1 MDKNSVSDF
10 SLENISDNDNNM
22 TGGLDNDY
30 ENAENARKNIQSEV
44 LKKKNKEFTSKFDIP
59 LQDDG
64 QNNIDISDDEFS
76 DVTRASDISTDSKPS
91 QIIQNPSDNIR
102 YMKKRE
108 SAAAKKKK
116 LRAEYI
122 NNYIRNGNI
131 NIKKEK
137 KTSLGIS
144 EFFAEQK
151 NKITDGFSDIVSQI
165 NADKQQRKKRKRG
178 NERIKIDIKS
188 TPDVDFFSMTFDE
201 LQQNPV
207 EPVSFSDDAG
217 YKSSADN
224 APEIKSHIEDF
235 EKPEDSESVISD
247 MYELQTTL
255 HSRII
260 TLFALTL
267 MCTYIS
273 FANTNNFPIFNA
285 LKSSVSPQGF
295 IFVQIIMLIIGIACS
310 FTVISGGI
318 KKIFRKNAD
327 CDSMTAMT
335 VISSF
340 IASITMLVNTDMLE
354 KGLLHIYAPVGI
366 ASLLFN
372 AIGKYLIVDRAICN
386 FDFVS
391 DTQQEKYAM
400 FCIDD
405 ENRAEKLTRGLS
417 DDYPVVAASRKT
429 DFLSDFL
436 KYTYSSDISDKFCK
450 YSVPVFSI
458 ISVLA
463 ALIMPLVNMSRYSG
477 SFIPAF
483 FSVFSMCMS
492 LCSCFAVFLI
502 VNLPLNSVAK
512 EYAKTSGLMLG
523 YQSVEDFYDANAI
536 ITDAEKLFP
545 EKSVILHNIKMFSD
559 SKIDDAIIYAGSL
572 AINSGS
578 ILSNMFMEIADGKKN
593 IYKNA
598 ENCIYEDEKGLCGWI
613 DNRRILLGNRYLM
626 ETHSIENIPSVSF
639 ENEYT
644 SKGLDVIY
652 VSISGNLAAMFI
664 VNVKANP
671 ELKYWLSEMAESN
684 IKLVIK
690 TNDALVT
697 SEKISSLFGISQEY
711 FKIAPSDCYS
721 DFDIEQNP
729 APKTSASM
737 AHDGS
742 LSTMI
747 KLITDSRNLR
757 RNFVAGITMQCAAAI
772 LGIILA
778 IIFICMG
785 AAQYFS
791 PFMILM
797 YNLAWTAVI
806 SLLVRTRIF

>member
-10 SLENISDNDNNM
+10 NLKNISNNNM
-22 TGGLDNDY
+22 TGGFDNDY
-30 ENAENARKNIQSEV
+30 ENSENAKKNIQSEV

-64 QNNIDISDDEFS
+64 KNDAIISDDETS
-76 DVTRASDISTDSKPS
+76 DVTHASDISNDSKPS

-108 SAAAKKKK
+108 SAAEKKKK
-116 LRAEYI
+116 LKAQYF
-122 NNYIRNGNI
+122 NQY
-131 NIKKEK
+131 IKKNTSQDKKISSEISGFFSEK
-137 KTSLGIS
+137 R
-144 EFFAEQK
+144 
-151 NKITDGFSDIVSQI
+151 NKITDIFSNIISQV
-165 NADKQQRKKRKRG
+165 NADKEQRKKRKRG
-178 NERIKIDIKS
+178 NERLQIDIKS
-188 TPDVDFFSMTFDE
+188 TPDIDFFSMTFNE

-207 EPVSFSDDAG
+207 EPVSFSDDVN
-217 YKSSADN
+217 YKSSADH

-235 EKPEDSESVISD
+235 EKPEDAESVISD

-260 TLFALTL
+260 TLLTLTL

-273 FANTNNFPIFNA
+273 FADTNNFPIFNA

-295 IFVQIIMLIIGIACS
+295 IFVQIIMLIIGTACS

-318 KKIFRKNAD
+318 KKFFRKNAD

-335 VISSF
+335 VISCL
-340 IASITMLVNTDMLE
+340 IASLTMLVNTEMLE
-354 KGLLHIYAPVGI
+354 KGLLHIYAPIGI

-372 AIGKYLIVDRAICN
+372 AIGKYLIVDRAICS

-391 DTQQEKYAM
+391 DTKQEKYAM

-405 ENRAEKLTRGLS
+405 ENRAEKLTRGFS

-450 YSVPVFSI
+450 YSVPVFSL
-458 ISVLA
+458 ISALA
-463 ALIMPLVNMSRYSG
+463 ALIMPVINISRYSG
-477 SFIPAF
+477 NFIPAF

-492 LCSCFAVFLI
+492 LCSCFAIFLI

-536 ITDAEKLFP
+536 ITDAIKLFP
-545 EKSVILHNIKMFSD
+545 EESVMLHKIKMFSNA
-559 SKIDDAIIYAGSL
+559 KIDDAIIYAGSL
-572 AINSGS
+572 AVHSES
-578 ILSNMFMEIADGKKN
+578 ILSNMFMRIADGKQN

-598 ENCIYEDEKGLCGWI
+598 SNCIYEDGKGLCGWI

-626 ETHSIENIPSVSF
+626 ETHSIENIPSVSV

-644 SKGLDVIY
+644 AKGLDVVY
-652 VSISGNLAAMFI
+652 VSISGNLAAMFVI
-664 VNVKANP
+664 KVKANP
-671 ELKYWLSEMAESN
+671 EMKYWLSEMAESK
-684 IKLVIK
+684 IKLIIK

-697 SEKISSLFGISQEY
+697 SEKLSSLFGISQEY
-711 FKIAPSDCYS
+711 FRIAPSECYS
-721 DFDIEQNP
+721 DFDIEQKK
-729 APKTSASM
+729 AAKTSASM

-757 RNFVAGITMQCAAAI
+757 RNFVAGISMQCAATI
-772 LGIILA
+772 LGLILA

-791 PFMILM
+791 PFMILI

-806 SLLVRTRIF
+806 SILVRTRIF